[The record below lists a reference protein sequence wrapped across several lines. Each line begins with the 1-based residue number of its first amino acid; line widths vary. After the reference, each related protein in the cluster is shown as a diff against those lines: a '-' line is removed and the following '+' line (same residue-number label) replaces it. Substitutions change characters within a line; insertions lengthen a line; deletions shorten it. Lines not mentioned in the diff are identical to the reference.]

1 MKNKTMNRTTYVL
14 LGILAVALI
23 SACSTEP
30 EGELET
36 LVAERDSLKTV
47 QKHIES
53 RIVEIESLI
62 SALDSTGEK
71 TLVTTYQPAKGVFN
85 HYFEV
90 YGNVQSDQAATLY
103 PESPGLVQ
111 KILVNE
117 GQRVNKEQA
126 LIQLDAEIIQRN
138 INELTTSLDLA
149 NTLYEKQK
157 RLWDQNIGSEVQY
170 LEAKNRK
177 ESLENSIAT
186 LREQSGKSTI
196 RAPFAGVVDK
206 IFPKI
211 GEMAS
216 GQAPAVRMVNTD
228 QMYITADVSE
238 RYVGKI
244 KEGDRVWAI
253 VNRQD
258 TIQTKIGRVGSFIN
272 QNNRT
277 FEIRVEVDD
286 KVASMIPN
294 SLVVL
299 KINDFTAEEAI
310 AIPSSLIMQDG
321 EGLDYIFVA
330 EKNGNNTFQARK
342 RQIKSGMRYMGQ
354 TLVLDGI
361 DTNEAIIDKG
371 SRSVRDGDD
380 VEIMNM

>member
-1 MKNKTMNRTTYVL
+1 MKRNISLALGVL
-14 LGILAVALI
+14 TIALI
-23 SACSTEP
+23 NACSSEP
-30 EGELET
+30 AAGIEKLI
-36 LVAERDSLKTV
+36 AERDSLKTV
-47 QKHIES
+47 QKDIQT
-53 RIVEIESLI
+53 RILEIESLI
-62 SALDSTGEK
+62 SELDTTGEK
-71 TLVTTYQPAKGVFN
+71 ALVTTYQPAKGVFN

-117 GQRVNKEQA
+117 GQRVTKGQA
-126 LIQLDAEIIQRN
+126 IVQLDAELVQRN

-196 RAPFAGVVDK
+196 RAPFSGVVDK

-216 GQAPAVRMVNTD
+216 GQAPVARMVNTD

-253 VNRQD
+253 VNRRD
-258 TIQTKIGRVGSFIN
+258 TIETTIGRVGTFIN
-272 QNNRT
+272 PNNRT
-277 FEIRVEVDD
+277 FEIRVEVEK

-299 KINDFTAEEAI
+299 KINDFTADEAI

-321 EGLDYIFVA
+321 DGLDYIFVA

-342 RQIKSGMRYMGQ
+342 RQITSGMRYMGQ
-354 TLVLDGI
+354 TLVIEGI
-361 DTNEAIIDKG
+361 DANEPIIDKG

-380 VEIMNM
+380 VEIVKM

>member
-1 MKNKTMNRTTYVL
+1 MNHNITLTLSV
-14 LGILAVALI
+14 IAIALM
-23 SACSTEP
+23 SACSSNTD
-30 EGELET
+30 GGLEK
-36 LVAERDSLKTV
+36 LIAERDSLKTV
-47 QKHIES
+47 QKEIQA
-53 RIVEIESLI
+53 RIVEVESLI
-62 SALDSTGEK
+62 SEMDSTGEK
-71 TLVTTYQPAKGVFN
+71 SLVTTYQPAKGVFS

-103 PESPGLVQ
+103 PENPGLVQ
-111 KILVNE
+111 KILVTE
-117 GQRVNKEQA
+117 GQNVSKGQA
-126 LIQLDAEIIQRN
+126 LVQLDAELVERN

-206 IFPKI
+206 IFPKV

-216 GQAPAVRMVNTD
+216 GQAPVVRMVNND

-244 KEGDRVWAI
+244 KEGDRVWAV
-253 VNRQD
+253 VNRRD
-258 TIQTKIGRVGSFIN
+258 TIQTKIGRVGTFIN
-272 QNNRT
+272 PNNRT
-277 FEIRVEVDD
+277 FEIRVEIEE
-286 KVASMIPN
+286 KVAGMIPN

-299 KINDFTAEEAI
+299 KINDFTANDAI

-321 EGLDYIFVA
+321 NGLDYVFVA
-330 EKNGNNTFQARK
+330 EKNGNDSFQASKRK
-342 RQIKSGMRYMGQ
+342 IKSGMRYMGQ
-354 TLVLDGI
+354 TLVIEGL

-371 SRSVRDGDD
+371 SRSVREGDD
-380 VEIMNM
+380 VEIMKL

>member
-1 MKNKTMNRTTYVL
+1 MKRNISLALGVL
-14 LGILAVALI
+14 TIALI
-23 SACSTEP
+23 NACSSEP
-30 EGELET
+30 AASIEKLI
-36 LVAERDSLKTV
+36 AERDSLKTV
-47 QKHIES
+47 QKDIQT
-53 RIVEIESLI
+53 RILEIESLI
-62 SALDSTGEK
+62 SELDTTGEK
-71 TLVTTYQPAKGVFN
+71 ALVTTYQPAKGVFN

-117 GQRVNKEQA
+117 GQRVTKGQA
-126 LIQLDAEIIQRN
+126 IVQLDAELVQRN

-196 RAPFAGVVDK
+196 RAPFSGVVDK

-216 GQAPAVRMVNTD
+216 GQAPVARMVNTD

-253 VNRQD
+253 VNRRD
-258 TIQTKIGRVGSFIN
+258 TIETTIGRVGTFIN
-272 QNNRT
+272 PNNRT
-277 FEIRVEVDD
+277 FEIRVEVEK

-299 KINDFTAEEAI
+299 KINDFTADEAI

-321 EGLDYIFVA
+321 DGLDYIFVA

-342 RQIKSGMRYMGQ
+342 RQITSGMRYMGQ
-354 TLVLDGI
+354 TLVIEGI
-361 DTNEAIIDKG
+361 DANEPIIDKG

-380 VEIMNM
+380 VEIVKM